1 MSLFSWHPFST
12 LEGVRNVA
20 WKPRARGTH
29 TDANAEAAARGARRS
44 APGAPARPDASALC
58 FPGAP
63 RRLALESLVLVRC
76 PVSDRWRDWTAGTP
90 RRPALSPA
98 AHAGPRILVKWNRCA
113 RGPVLLK
120 MLGAD
125 PNIQNFPVP
134 RGFRNGQPTWQPCS
148 RTPPPPFVS
157 GPFPPRAVSPALF
170 LPYCFSFLLHCT
182 LCILESHRS
191 FFQNWQ
197 KLKIE

>member
-98 AHAGPRILVKWNRCA
+98 AHAGPRILVKWNRSA
-113 RGPVLLK
+113 QGPVLLK
-120 MLGAD
+120 ILSGAD
-125 PNIQNFPVP
+125 PNIHSEFPSSQGFQEWSAHVAAMQQNAPTPVCLRP
-134 RGFRNGQPTWQPCS
+134 ISAPVLCPQHCFCLTASPFYFIVLYVYWKATVHSS
-148 RTPPPPFVS
+148 RT
-157 GPFPPRAVSPALF
+157 GR
-170 LPYCFSFLLHCT
+170 
-182 LCILESHRS
+182 
-191 FFQNWQ
+191 N
-197 KLKIE
+197 